1 MIRFSYHS
9 SFSGSMDVM
18 LFREH
23 SETVRDST
31 LETVIVHPTNIWILS
46 QTIFRFSLSINLSSG
61 CNQHE
66 CLLFLD
72 YVMLSYFCSVE
83 QEKRPQLKR
92 RRAYYLFLSSTS
104 QTQASHLDSRLEA
117 RRMIFSKV
125 APIKNA
131 PHIRL
136 SNSPLNNRGTVYHR
150 LFIYHQCTSLRSPL
164 RASFFVK
171 NSDGSASRKPSLLC
185 R

>member
-1 MIRFSYHS
+1 MRIIGFSIS
-9 SFSGSMDVM
+9 S
-18 LFREH
+18 
-23 SETVRDST
+23 
-31 LETVIVHPTNIWILS
+31 LE
-46 QTIFRFSLSINLSSG
+46 Q
-61 CNQHE
+61 
-66 CLLFLD
+66 
-72 YVMLSYFCSVE
+72 

>member
-1 MIRFSYHS
+1 
-9 SFSGSMDVM
+9 M

-31 LETVIVHPTNIWILS
+31 LETVIASPHKHMD
-46 QTIFRFSLSINLSSG
+46 SLANHSFGLVYQPAYRLG

-117 RRMIFSKV
+117 RRMIFSK
-125 APIKNA
+125 ADPLKKRTAHPIIEFTSQQ
-131 PHIRL
+131 PRL
-136 SNSPLNNRGTVYHR
+136 VYHR
-150 LFIYHQCTSLRSPL
+150 PFIYHQCTSLRSPL